1 MTETLDRMFLASK
14 GIPLKIVEMRIL
26 TTKWV
31 GKAWEKATSN
41 PEFMRSTFE
50 RTGLSLPISDTTLPT
65 TTQRTLIDGSLD
77 AERIKFYGNDE
88 PVEAEPLSDS
98 SESSGDLF
106 SSES

>member
-1 MTETLDRMFLASK
+1 
-14 GIPLKIVEMRIL
+14 MRIL
-26 TTKWV
+26 TTKV
-31 GKAWEKATSN
+31 GWKGVGESSSCLQS
-41 PEFMRSTFE
+41 RSTFE
-50 RTGLSLPISDTTLPT
+50 RTGLSLPISDITLPT

-88 PVEAEPLSDS
+88 PVEVEPLSDS

>member
-1 MTETLDRMFLASK
+1 
-14 GIPLKIVEMRIL
+14 MRIL

-31 GKAWEKATSN
+31 GKAWEKAPSN

-50 RTGLSLPISDTTLPT
+50 RTGLSLPISDIPL
-65 TTQRTLIDGSLD
+65 TQRTLIDGSLD